1 MRKSAALLL
10 ALLLAL
16 CAGCSAWG
24 EPWDIC
30 RVVAPH
36 YREGAELVRFETVNV
51 PEGAGMIDALIEALN
66 SPTEDPELQNPL
78 PEDGKILDWRLSG
91 TVLELSAGEGYALL
105 AGLDKTL
112 CDCCLALTLCGAE
125 GVESISVSVN
135 GTLVT
140 PELGERDIVVYDAAS
155 DAAEG

>member
-66 SPTEDPELQNPL
+66 SPTEDLELQNPL

-91 TVLELSAGEGYALL
+91 TVLELSAADALRGGGRGVHKRQCERRAGHAGAGGEGHR
-105 AGLDKTL
+105 G
-112 CDCCLALTLCGAE
+112 
-125 GVESISVSVN
+125 I
-135 GTLVT
+135 
-140 PELGERDIVVYDAAS
+140 
-155 DAAEG
+155 

>member
-51 PEGAGMIDALIEALN
+51 PEGAGMIDSLIEALN

-105 AGLDKTL
+105 AGLGKTL
-112 CDCCLALTLCGAE
+112 CDCCIALTLCSVE
-125 GVESISVSVN
+125 GVDAVAVDSLGRTVTGALSADDIMLYDTASQG
-135 GTLVT
+135 GTQ
-140 PELGERDIVVYDAAS
+140 
-155 DAAEG
+155 